1 MKAAKLLLNLS
12 DPTAQYLTKQ
22 LEKIGA
28 DDLIPGVQ
36 VVSVKF
42 YSSNGQTNY
51 LNISAETFKK
61 VADIILE
68 DC

>member
-1 MKAAKLLLNLS
+1 MKAAKTLLNLTN
-12 DPTAQYLTKQ
+12 PAAQYLTKQ
-22 LEKIGA
+22 LENIA
-28 DDLIPGVQ
+28 PEEGV
-36 VVSVKF
+36 VAVKF
-42 YSSNGQTNY
+42 YSANGQTNY